1 MVAVGGNQVA
11 SVIETRFTEALRRI
25 SRVATREPIV
35 PHLLEVRASS
45 QLSKFAR
52 NHLFPVQFRS
62 SQSQSQRP
70 PRDEEEREIFPF
82 FEGNRMLLNGL
93 RTNNIETLGQKISGK
108 DFEKSIATPGLLFEV
123 AVARLHL
130 VEKTRA
136 EDRFLVSLGAMTR
149 SKTQRALKPLVTYV
163 HARCG
168 RLLDA
173 CDQARGIRRVGFSF
187 SFSWI
192 GQTIVQDSTTF
203 FDTVEAWLIKRGGFF
218 LRIELFFGDDLFCV
232 GDLEILL
239 IRLRFDVENCCRFSK
254 KFIQMHSRFRDDY
267 SNCD

>member
-35 PHLLEVRASS
+35 PHLLELRASS

-52 NHLFPVQFRS
+52 NHLFSVRFRVTARVRG
-62 SQSQSQRP
+62 RP
-70 PRDEEEREIFPF
+70 ETRRSEKFSLFSRGI
-82 FEGNRMLLNGL
+82 EGDRMLLNGL

-203 FDTVEAWLIKRGGFF
+203 FDTVEAWLIKRGGF
-218 LRIELFFGDDLFCV
+218 LRIDVELFFDDNFAWGIQRFC
-232 GDLEILL
+232 
-239 IRLRFDVENCCRFSK
+239 
-254 KFIQMHSRFRDDY
+254 
-267 SNCD
+267 

>member
-1 MVAVGGNQVA
+1 
-11 SVIETRFTEALRRI
+11 
-25 SRVATREPIV
+25 
-35 PHLLEVRASS
+35 
-45 QLSKFAR
+45 
-52 NHLFPVQFRS
+52 
-62 SQSQSQRP
+62 
-70 PRDEEEREIFPF
+70 
-82 FEGNRMLLNGL
+82 MLLNGL

-108 DFEKSIATPGLLFEV
+108 DFEKSIGAPFRSGSGATP
-123 AVARLHL
+123 L

-203 FDTVEAWLIKRGGFF
+203 FDTVEAWLIKRGGF
-218 LRIELFFGDDLFCV
+218 LRIDVELFFDDNFAWGIQRFC
-232 GDLEILL
+232 
-239 IRLRFDVENCCRFSK
+239 
-254 KFIQMHSRFRDDY
+254 
-267 SNCD
+267 

>member
-1 MVAVGGNQVA
+1 
-11 SVIETRFTEALRRI
+11 
-25 SRVATREPIV
+25 
-35 PHLLEVRASS
+35 
-45 QLSKFAR
+45 
-52 NHLFPVQFRS
+52 
-62 SQSQSQRP
+62 
-70 PRDEEEREIFPF
+70 
-82 FEGNRMLLNGL
+82 MLLNGL

-203 FDTVEAWLIKRGGFF
+203 FDTVEAWLIKRGGF
-218 LRIELFFGDDLFCV
+218 LRIDVELFFDDNFAWGIQRFC
-232 GDLEILL
+232 
-239 IRLRFDVENCCRFSK
+239 
-254 KFIQMHSRFRDDY
+254 
-267 SNCD
+267 